1 MTPQAHVRRLVRP
14 VARYIYI
21 CSAGHSGSTLLDL
34 LIGSHPRITSL
45 GEISQFSKNV
55 ALNTPCSCGAPV
67 RSCRFWSEILRQLGN
82 ELGIDLVTDPYGLHL
97 GYPLASSVVD
107 PARQTR
113 RYIVARKLVLGLYFA
128 RLKLHLPVLEY
139 FTPGVSLAVNNNVR
153 LYEAVRRLAGS
164 DAVVD
169 SSKSYLKAVALYRQH
184 PERVRI
190 ILLTRDGR
198 AVLWSNLRRGT
209 SRAAAIRDW
218 RHQYTRA
225 VPLLRRWV
233 RPEHMM
239 HVGYEALASETRG
252 TLDSI
257 CRFVEL
263 PFDESMLN
271 FRAKIHHVANGNR
284 MRMSTS
290 ADVQPDVAWRTKLS
304 QDDLDYFER
313 EAGRLNRS
321 LGYS

>member
-1 MTPQAHVRRLVRP
+1 M
-14 VARYIYI
+14 ARYIYI

-45 GEISQFSKNV
+45 GEISQLSKNV
-55 ALNTPCSCGAPV
+55 ALNTLCSCGAPV
-67 RSCRFWSEILRQLGN
+67 RVCPLWSDVLREVGLAIGVDPM
-82 ELGIDLVTDPYGLHL
+82 IDPYGLHL
-97 GYPLASSVVD
+97 GYPLASSVID
-107 PARQTR
+107 EARQTR
-113 RYIVARKLVLGLYFA
+113 RYLAVRRLVLGLYFA
-128 RLKLHLPVLEY
+128 RLKLNLPMLEY
-139 FTPGVSLAVNNNVR
+139 LIPGMSIGVRNNIR
-153 LYEAVRRLAGS
+153 IYEAVCRHAGS

-190 ILLTRDGR
+190 IFLTRDGR

-263 PFDESMLN
+263 PFDETMLN
-271 FRAKIHHVANGNR
+271 FRAKVHHVANGNR

-290 ADVQPDVAWRTKLS
+290 ADIQSDVAWRTHLS
-304 QDDLDYFER
+304 KDDLDYFER